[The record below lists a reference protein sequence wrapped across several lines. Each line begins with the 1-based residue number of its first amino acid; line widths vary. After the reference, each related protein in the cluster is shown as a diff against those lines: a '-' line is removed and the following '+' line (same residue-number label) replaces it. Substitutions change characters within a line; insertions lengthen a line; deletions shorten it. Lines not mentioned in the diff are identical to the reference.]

1 MPPNPVFV
9 VCFAFKLSSLSFH
22 SITVFPHNRQRIL
35 ERFQFPTRYPFPS
48 HGQTKSWFL
57 SLTPVLV
64 RERWRGL
71 LRLPGA
77 APAAVG
83 AATGAVWPAAGHHVE
98 AAAAPRHR
106 VAPVGRAVGRR
117 TAGVRLPFVR
127 VRLPCLGKKRL
138 FYKGAEWRRGLVSDK
153 MGQGSFM
160 KETTCGVKGA
170 IFDVKQKQGTHS
182 GH

>member
-1 MPPNPVFV
+1 M
-9 VCFAFKLSSLSFH
+9 
-22 SITVFPHNRQRIL
+22 
-35 ERFQFPTRYPFPS
+35 
-48 HGQTKSWFL
+48 
-57 SLTPVLV
+57 LV

-71 LRLPGA
+71 LRLPRA

-83 AATGAVWPAAGHHVE
+83 STTGAVWAATGHHVE
-98 AAAAPRHR
+98 AAASGHR

-117 TAGVRLPFVR
+117 TTRVRLPFVR

-160 KETTCGVKGA
+160 KGTTCGVKGA
-170 IFDVKQKQGTHS
+170 IFDVKHKNKVSTVVNEYLELIFSSPAQGNYQIAVSNHQGHPVAHS
-182 GH
+182 PNWF